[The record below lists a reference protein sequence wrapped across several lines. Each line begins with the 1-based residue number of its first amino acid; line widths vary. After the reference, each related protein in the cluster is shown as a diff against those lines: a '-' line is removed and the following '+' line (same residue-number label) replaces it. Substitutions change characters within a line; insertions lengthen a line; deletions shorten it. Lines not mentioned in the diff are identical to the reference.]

1 MLQCNRTRASLEVLP
16 FELHYCFVH
25 KLVLLFLQWLCND
38 VYAAFVFLFGLCATN
53 FNCLNFFFCYISDN
67 NEQSKAAFSLDH
79 FIVNLPMSI

>member
-38 VYAAFVFLFGLCATN
+38 EYAAFVFLFGLCATN
-53 FNCLNFFFCYISDN
+53 FNFFFFFFFIYQIIMSRVKLLLVWIIS
-67 NEQSKAAFSLDH
+67 L
-79 FIVNLPMSI
+79 